1 MPASIEAPELHSRPT
16 IGKIM
21 KSIGSTLLF
30 FGIGTIVLNLI
41 GFEFAI
47 LAWIDMWGETVG
59 WAIRAAMIVGGG
71 VLYFLGS
78 RAAGDNTEP
87 AMQSPRQEPTMGD
100 AANSPSEAPASEP
113 APDPFRPTQQQ

>member
-1 MPASIEAPELHSRPT
+1 MLSGIDAPVLYSRPT

-30 FGIGTIVLNLI
+30 FGIGTIVLNVI

-78 RAAGDNTEP
+78 RAPDDNSEP

-100 AANSPSEAPASEP
+100 ASSTPSEAPASEP
-113 APDPFRPTQQQ
+113 VPDPFRTTQQQ

>member
-78 RAAGDNTEP
+78 RAAGDNT
-87 AMQSPRQEPTMGD
+87 
-100 AANSPSEAPASEP
+100 
-113 APDPFRPTQQQ
+113 